1 MSVSEERARSGS
13 DSRTQ
18 LASKT
23 WGRFDKERE
32 ETLGSHTAAYEY
44 EEVFFF
50 FFFSLSC
57 YSTLASRR
65 GGKRMLNSSRAMKS
79 ARGHVLCSGE
89 EEEGPATV

>member
-50 FFFSLSC
+50 FFFL
-57 YSTLASRR
+57 
-65 GGKRMLNSSRAMKS
+65 SRATRRS
-79 ARGHVLCSGE
+79 RVD
-89 EEEGPATV
+89 EEGREC